1 MKLTIAFL
9 YGVLL
14 LISFL
19 IFASVWHWQM
29 SGVYFVSS
37 KSLLADFLTPFIHAG
52 EEGNIYIR
60 PLRVI
65 YWIWSI
71 YMVAM
76 FLMPAVFTWL
86 LVRLYQR
93 ALNKSWV

>member
-1 MKLTIAFL
+1 MKLTIAFI

-14 LISFL
+14 LISLL

-29 SGVYFVSS
+29 SGVYFVSN
-37 KSLLADFLTPFIHAG
+37 KSLLADFLPPFIHPG
-52 EEGNIYIR
+52 EGGNIYIK

-65 YWIWSI
+65 YMMWFV
-71 YMVAM
+71 YLVAM
-76 FLMPAVFTWL
+76 FLIPAGFTWL
-86 LVRLYQR
+86 LIRLHQK